1 MTAKKRILL
10 LTTGGTI
17 ASVPGGEGLEPRRS
31 EVMERELEQLRTYYD
46 ISVKDVICLDSSN
59 IRPEE
64 WQLIARHIFEDR
76 AGYDGIVVSH
86 GTDTMAY
93 TASAVTFMLPNI
105 DVPVVFTGS
114 QLPLTDML
122 SDGPDNLRTAF
133 AMAASGAPGVFL
145 AFDRKVMLGCRAV
158 KVRASGFSA
167 FESVNARY
175 AALVSNRGLVVDT
188 DVLPR
193 RTGESKLLSDISKEV
208 FLLKL
213 TPGLNPAIFDMLAAT
228 ENAVMEVPD
237 GSIDFENVS
246 FRYSATAKHRALKEV
261 NLHIPSGATVGILGG
276 TGSSKTTLVQLIP
289 RLYDVS
295 EGTLKVGGIDVR
307 KYDLEVLRDNVAMV
321 LQKNELFSGTIK
333 ENLRWGNPNATDEE
347 LVHACRLACA
357 DEFIRSFPDGY
368 DTHIEQGGTNVS
380 GGQKQRLCIARAL
393 LKKPK
398 ILILDDST
406 SAVDTRTDAMIRQ
419 AFREEIPGTTKLIIA
434 QRIASVQDAD
444 IIVVLDNGMVKDVGT
459 HESLLASSKIYQ
471 EVYYSQQKG
480 GEE

>member
-64 WQLIARHIFEDR
+64 WQLIARHVFEDR
-76 AGYDGIVVSH
+76 TGYDGIVVSH

-105 DVPVVFTGS
+105 DIPVVFTGS

-175 AALVSNRGLVVDT
+175 AALVSNRGLVVDA

-193 RTGESKLLSDISKEV
+193 RTGESRLLSDISKGV

-213 TPGLNPAIFDMLAAT
+213 TPGLNPAVFDMLAA
-228 ENAVMEVPD
+228 M
-237 GSIDFENVS
+237 G
-246 FRYSATAKHRALKEV
+246 YK
-261 NLHIPSGATVGILGG
+261 GIVIEAFGLGG
-276 TGSSKTTLVQLIP
+276 VNVLHRGLRGIHRCVEDGVSVVVTTQC
-289 RLYDVS
+289 LYDSADLQVYQVGSKLLELGVIQGRDMTSEAAMTKLMWAIGQGMGQAQVS
-295 EGTLKVGGIDVR
+295 
-307 KYDLEVLRDNVAMV
+307 
-321 LQKNELFSGTIK
+321 ELFSQ
-333 ENLRWGNPNATDEE
+333 NLAG
-347 LVHACRLACA
+347 
-357 DEFIRSFPDGY
+357 
-368 DTHIEQGGTNVS
+368 
-380 GGQKQRLCIARAL
+380 
-393 LKKPK
+393 
-398 ILILDDST
+398 
-406 SAVDTRTDAMIRQ
+406 
-419 AFREEIPGTTKLIIA
+419 
-434 QRIASVQDAD
+434 
-444 IIVVLDNGMVKDVGT
+444 
-459 HESLLASSKIYQ
+459 
-471 EVYYSQQKG
+471 EVTV
-480 GEE
+480 